1 MKTMKNM
8 PMGLVGTLALVL
20 MLVFNSCEKN
30 ETVITPE
37 FPELKNETRQAGETF
52 DITFNANLEW
62 SIKSSAAWCKFINGQ
77 FSEVTTSGKAGEHT
91 LKVQISDANWNY
103 QSDDV
108 AELTLTLG
116 EESQVIYKIT
126 LSLIHI

>member
-1 MKTMKNM
+1 MRLI
-8 PMGLVGTLALVL
+8 GALALVL
-20 MLVFNSCEKN
+20 MVAFNSCEKN

-77 FSEVTTSGKAGEHT
+77 FSEVTTSNFIPLGWKGRT
-91 LKVQISDANWNY
+91 ISGHQTISVLCSPN
-103 QSDDV
+103 
-108 AELTLTLG
+108 T
-116 EESQVIYKIT
+116 
-126 LSLIHI
+126 